1 MENTRNFSF
10 MILCITA
17 IMLFMAW
24 NGDIENIKR
33 KANQP
38 ASISVSEVQETTDTS
53 NLIKIKTDVYDL
65 TVNLLGGDIIDSK
78 LLKYPKTVD
87 DDTPIS
93 LLQTSSDFRYT
104 LMSGLTEKNGCD
116 NSRGRA
122 SYTADRKD
130 FDMGS
135 SDILEVPMKFTRD
148 GITYEKKFIFR
159 KGRYDIDIVYNVS
172 NDSDEQ
178 IVVRPFGSIYQ
189 TKELPQAD
197 DTPLFMV
204 NSYRGAAFSTD
215 SSKYTKISFDELSD
229 KDEDIASSHIKTSG
243 GWVSMIQHYF
253 AVAYIGGGDV
263 RNEIYSQEAGN
274 GKAAIIGLYGPVVEI
289 PSHGNAS
296 ITNKVWVGPK
306 EQKEMD
312 AVAPHLGL
320 TVDYGWLWFI
330 SELLVNTMKF
340 IYGYVGNWGFAI
352 IAITFIVRGI
362 LYPLTKA
369 QYISMAKMR
378 LIAPKMQELRERYQS
393 DPQAYQKATMD
404 LYRREKV
411 NPAAGCLPI
420 LIQMPIFI
428 ALYWALMESVELR
441 QAPFVFWIKDLS
453 VNDPYFILP
462 LLYGLTMFLVQKMS
476 QSNMQMISPM
486 QKKIFMMMPVIFTL
500 MFMTFP
506 AGLTLYWTVSN
517 IFTIIQLKFI
527 YDHLEKIGLHTKNT
541 TKTKAK
547 V

>member
-1 MENTRNFSF
+1 
-10 MILCITA
+10 
-17 IMLFMAW
+17 
-24 NGDIENIKR
+24 
-33 KANQP
+33 
-38 ASISVSEVQETTDTS
+38 
-53 NLIKIKTDVYDL
+53 
-65 TVNLLGGDIIDSK
+65 
-78 LLKYPKTVD
+78 
-87 DDTPIS
+87 
-93 LLQTSSDFRYT
+93 
-104 LMSGLTEKNGCD
+104 
-116 NSRGRA
+116 
-122 SYTADRKD
+122 
-130 FDMGS
+130 
-135 SDILEVPMKFTRD
+135 
-148 GITYEKKFIFR
+148 
-159 KGRYDIDIVYNVS
+159 
-172 NDSDEQ
+172 
-178 IVVRPFGSIYQ
+178 
-189 TKELPQAD
+189 
-197 DTPLFMV
+197 
-204 NSYRGAAFSTD
+204 
-215 SSKYTKISFDELSD
+215 
-229 KDEDIASSHIKTSG
+229 
-243 GWVSMIQHYF
+243 
-253 AVAYIGGGDV
+253 
-263 RNEIYSQEAGN
+263 
-274 GKAAIIGLYGPVVEI
+274 
-289 PSHGNAS
+289 
-296 ITNKVWVGPK
+296 
-306 EQKEMD
+306 MD
-312 AVAPHLGL
+312 AIAPHLGL

-340 IYGYVGNWGFAI
+340 IYGFVGNWGFAI

-404 LYRREKV
+404 LYRKEKV